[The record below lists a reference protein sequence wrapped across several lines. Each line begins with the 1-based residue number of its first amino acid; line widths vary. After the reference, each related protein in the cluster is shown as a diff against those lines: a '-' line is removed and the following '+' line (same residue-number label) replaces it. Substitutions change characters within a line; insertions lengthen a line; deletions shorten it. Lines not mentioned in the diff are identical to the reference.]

1 LKAFSIVLNK
11 WQELI
16 LMVAAAEPTL
26 VLSLQK
32 EQELE
37 MPQNLQVAQ
46 PLGSIFIL
54 PLLRAYVKNDVEESQ
69 RLLLNA
75 TTLILMNS
83 SILKLTLIE

>member
-16 LMVAAAEPTL
+16 PMAAAAEPTL

-37 MPQNLQVAQ
+37 MPQNLQVAR
-46 PLGSIFIL
+46 PLGWIFIL
-54 PLLRAYVKNDVEESQ
+54 PLLKVYAKKDVEE
-69 RLLLNA
+69 R
-75 TTLILMNS
+75 
-83 SILKLTLIE
+83 